1 MSTAGRVDVT
11 EVSCVPMYS
20 NICTETT
27 KSCEEM
33 SIDKI
38 LSRSKFWVGDNV
50 IWEMEPQENFRT
62 LGTLS

>member
-1 MSTAGRVDVT
+1 MPAAVRVDVT

-27 KSCEEM
+27 TSCEEM

-38 LSRSKFWVGDNV
+38 LFYVLGGGNV
-50 IWEMEPQENFRT
+50 IGEMEPQEHF
-62 LGTLS
+62 GP